1 MNKKEPEWAKYIT
14 ENNIENEDLQALM
27 SVIGFEATKKL
38 MIYYEGMNLKIP
50 KSCNMKY
57 KHQYILDTYDGTKRS
72 RVKIV
77 RECNITEG
85 YIYKVIKKYKNKKAI
100 LL

>member
-1 MNKKEPEWAKYIT
+1 MSRKEPEWAKYIT
-14 ENNIENEDLQALM
+14 EDNIENEDLQALM

-57 KHQYILDTYDGTKRS
+57 KHQYALDTHDGSHSS

-77 RECNITEG
+77 RECDITEN
-85 YIYKVIKKYKNKKAI
+85 YIFKIMKKYPNKKV
-100 LL
+100 L